1 MKLGQLS
8 QNQKLIKIQGESN
21 SYNNDFECM
30 DTVNQKDK
38 LSNSCFNDFI
48 KKLRSPKY
56 KTFTKE
62 EEYFY
67 ISEYKNGRYDYKQK
81 ILEKN
86 LPLVVKIAMR
96 AKGRG
101 VPVED
106 LINEGCIGLNIAL
119 EKFDLSKGFRFSTY
133 AVSWIYKY
141 VNMCV
146 MNGRN
151 SLKIPMTTQGNITKV
166 LNIFNNDEDITSTN
180 YTTKDLAKR
189 AGMSERVIDTILA
202 SLNLYSVE
210 NLEDLLTKDY
220 SEGLN
225 IFTLNYAEPSIST
238 KQYEVNGVDRKL
250 YVTNYQ
256 LKNLPEEDLS
266 IIQDYYGLNNIDNLS
281 VREIAYKYK
290 LSYVKTKN
298 RINSIIEGLQAS
310 VADMMDLQDH
320 NARITVKFYL
330 KKNNLPLRLVDYYIE
345 KFWEP
350 CGCALLPAN
359 LASVHFFVSIKYG
372 VNTAIKL
379 LQKATKS
386 PQEMFLS
393 EEAISKANDIRE
405 DIVLQ
410 SYKKLVEKHMR
421 DLTK

>member
-1 MKLGQLS
+1 MKSKVIKNQDEDNEYLEANSDKPDKKS
-8 QNQKLIKIQGESN
+8 QE
-21 SYNNDFECM
+21 
-30 DTVNQKDK
+30 DK

-48 KKLRSPKY
+48 KKLRSPRY
-56 KTFTKE
+56 KPFTKE

-67 ISEYKNGRYDYKQK
+67 ISGFKNGRVDYKQK

-86 LPLVVKIAMR
+86 LPLVVKIAMKAR
-96 AKGRG
+96 DRG

-106 LINEGCIGLNIAL
+106 LINEGCIGLNTAL

-166 LNIFNNDEDITSTN
+166 LNLFNNDEEITSTN
-180 YTTKDLAKR
+180 YNIQELSKKTGL
-189 AGMSERVIDTILA
+189 SERVVNTILA

-210 NLEDLLTKDY
+210 NLEDLLSKDY
-220 SEGLN
+220 TDGLN
-225 IFTLNYAEPSIST
+225 ISTLNNIDPSIST
-238 KQYEVNGVDRKL
+238 KPYEINGVDRKL
-250 YVTNYQ
+250 YLTYQ
-256 LKNLPEEDLS
+256 ELKNLPAEDFAMV
-266 IIQDYYGLNNIDNLS
+266 QDFYGLNGYDALS
-281 VREIAYKYK
+281 VRDIATKQSI
-290 LSYVKTKN
+290 SYNKAKV
-298 RINSIIEGLQAS
+298 RINTIIEEITKS
-310 VADMMDLQDH
+310 IADKIELQDH

-350 CGCALLPAN
+350 CSCSLLPHN
-359 LASVHFFVSIKYG
+359 LASAQFFVAIKHG
-372 VNTAIKL
+372 VNTAIKI

-393 EEAISKANDIRE
+393 EETISKANNMKE
-405 DIVLQ
+405 EIVLQ
-410 SYKKLVEKHMR
+410 NYKKIVEKHIR
-421 DLTK
+421 ATNS